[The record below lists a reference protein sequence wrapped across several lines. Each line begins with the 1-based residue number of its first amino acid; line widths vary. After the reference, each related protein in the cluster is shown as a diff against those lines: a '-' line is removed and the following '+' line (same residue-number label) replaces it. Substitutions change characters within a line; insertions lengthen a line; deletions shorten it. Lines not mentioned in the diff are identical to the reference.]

1 MLVRVCQCACKCV
14 CASESVHLCVCA
26 NFTQSSTNPAHHPT
40 PFSRLPLYKSKRRRE
55 AFAASG
61 PLEPA
66 SEVTRANLSTKAKR
80 NHPRGNSDTE
90 KEESGRTE
98 IEESPRMD
106 LGRTPSS

>member
-1 MLVRVCQCACKCV
+1 MD
-14 CASESVHLCVCA
+14 ASVTLLDASPLDFSEMDASALQEA
-26 NFTQSSTNPAHHPT
+26 QSSTNPAHHPT